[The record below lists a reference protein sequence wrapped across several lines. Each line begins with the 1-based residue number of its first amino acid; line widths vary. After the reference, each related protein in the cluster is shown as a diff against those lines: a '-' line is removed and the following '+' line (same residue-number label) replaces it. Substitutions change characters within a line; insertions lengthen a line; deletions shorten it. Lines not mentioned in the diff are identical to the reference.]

1 MIVTQNWLTNN
12 FHVVASQQYLHSV
25 FSKTDIIRPKKS
37 FNSRMLL
44 GRSHF
49 GDRDFGVAVD
59 SNIFMW
65 KFAWVAFDAVIKFE
79 SLCEMNSWMFDG
91 AALNFCNR
99 KLCAIC
105 WNDFFCLSELHAQ
118 LFLRNFQFA
127 EWIKYLAYVGIF
139 FMSTFLTDRK
149 TKLPCISINS

>member
-37 FNSRMLL
+37 FNSWMLL

-49 GDRDFGVAVD
+49 GGRDFGVAVD

-65 KFAWVAFDAVIKFE
+65 KFAWVAFDAVIKLE
-79 SLCEMNSWMFDG
+79 SLCEMNSLMFDG

-105 WNDFFCLSELHAQ
+105 WNDFFVPQWTARTVILAQ
-118 LFLRNFQFA
+118 FSVRRMN
-127 EWIKYLAYVGIF
+127 LAYVGIF

-149 TKLPCISINS
+149 TQLPCISINS